1 MKLNE
6 EIGWELENAEDH
18 PLLQPPNMSESCDR
32 AFIEYCTQI
41 SKFANEVFFAKICS
55 TVLAYRQCL
64 NKYGWQK
71 LFEEEEDSKHN
82 QESSCVQMS
91 GHIEYTTKR
100 QRRMREEY
108 ARVNK
113 AEKLPEVANEFVVL
127 FAKEHEL
134 GVAESEVVE
143 IVMNMCEWM
152 HDKGYTKTRVELIC

>member
-18 PLLQPPNMSESCDR
+18 PMLQSADISESCDR
-32 AFIEYCTQI
+32 VLLEYCTQ
-41 SKFANEVFFAKICS
+41 SSRLANEVFFAKICA

-64 NKYGWQK
+64 NRYGWQK

-82 QESSCVQMS
+82 QESSCAQVGGS
-91 GHIEYTTKR
+91 TEWTRRR
-100 QRRMREEY
+100 QRKMREEY
-108 ARVNK
+108 ARVNR
-113 AEKLPEVANEFVVL
+113 AEKLPEVANEFVTL

-134 GVAESEVVE
+134 GVGETEVIE

-152 HDKGYTKTRVELIC
+152 HDKGYTKTRVELI